1 MPHAARAVA
10 VIATIVVLVSGCSPS
25 ERQQTGDDLRSD
37 IPLRDATYLIQHE
50 RERVEMVGICEK
62 WKASQRP
69 PASWPAV
76 VVNNCNNVDT
86 ANQLLQSKKD
96 RDEFKKGMG
105 V

>member
-1 MPHAARAVA
+1 MMRNLRAATVSLAIVA
-10 VIATIVVLVSGCSPS
+10 LASCSPS

-37 IPLRDATYLIQHE
+37 MPLRDPPYFVQHE
-50 RERVEMVGICEK
+50 QERVEMAGTCGK

-69 PASWPAV
+69 LASWPSV

-86 ANQLLQSKKD
+86 ANQLIRSKKD

-105 V
+105 I

>member
-1 MPHAARAVA
+1 MLRTTRAAIFSLAIVA
-10 VIATIVVLVSGCSPS
+10 LASCSPS

-37 IPLRDATYLIQHE
+37 MPLRDATYYTQHE
-50 RERVEMVGICEK
+50 QDRVGMAGVCEK

-69 PASWPAV
+69 PSSWPSV

-86 ANQLLQSKKD
+86 ANQLIQSKKD

-105 V
+105 I

>member
-1 MPHAARAVA
+1 MPHAARALA
-10 VIATIVVLVSGCSPS
+10 VIAAIVVLVSGCSPS

-37 IPLRDATYLIQHE
+37 IPLRDATYFMQHE
-50 RERVEMVGICEK
+50 QDRVKMADVCEK
-62 WKASQRP
+62 WKGSQRP

-76 VVNNCNNVDT
+76 VVSNCNSVDT

-105 V
+105 L

>member
-1 MPHAARAVA
+1 MLLTARSTTVIIAIVALAA
-10 VIATIVVLVSGCSPS
+10 CSPS

-37 IPLRDATYLIQHE
+37 MPLRDANYYTQHE
-50 RERVEMVGICEK
+50 QERVEMASICET

-86 ANQLLQSKKD
+86 ARQLIQSKKD

-105 V
+105 I